1 MVIKM
6 SLRGFFTK
14 GDNEESETNRLGE
27 FENQVRRMN
36 TLEVHLQR
44 LLKLEAKLGPLLS
57 LKEKL
62 EAADK
67 TAGIHAGDIPK
78 ELRAQKQEIEKLKQ
92 LIAILQQD
100 KHQSASTNPFTRTQN
115 EASSAAVHAEQMNEL
130 RMKIKGLEA
139 NLALVNQ
146 VQMDLLTQLDA
157 LRKQCTD
164 LEQFVIGPRVKE
176 KPIVQKKE
184 IYIDKF
190 FLDKYEQNNNI
201 AQVGIKE
208 LSGVLNIGATYGT
221 IPLHEEASI
230 AAEQEET
237 ESANTSA
244 DADQNDFTATE
255 ESYSDIPIED
265 PGESGEDSPER

>member
-1 MVIKM
+1 M

-14 GDNEESETNRLGE
+14 GDNEESETNRLSE
-27 FENQVRRMN
+27 FEDQVRRMN
-36 TLEVHLQR
+36 TLEVHLHR

-67 TAGIHAGDIPK
+67 TAGIYAGDSQK
-78 ELRAQKQEIEKLKQ
+78 ELRAQSQEIEKLKQ
-92 LIAILQQD
+92 QIANLQHG
-100 KHQSASTNPFTRTQN
+100 KHKSARTIPFTRTQN
-115 EASSAAVHAEQMNEL
+115 EDSSAAVQVEQMKEL

-146 VQMDLLTQLDA
+146 VQIDILTQLDT
-157 LRKQCTD
+157 LRKQWKL
-164 LEQFVIGPRVKE
+164 LEPLATGPKGKK
-176 KPIVQKKE
+176 KPVVQKKE

-190 FLDKYEQNNNI
+190 FLEKYEQNNNI

-221 IPLHEEASI
+221 IPLPEEASI

-244 DADQNDFTATE
+244 DADDNDFTAAE

-265 PGESGEDSPER
+265 SSESSEDSPER